1 MSLPAFAP
9 APLTAEELTAALC
22 QVLAAYTGQR
32 PTDKSV
38 QAAAAGVVAVAAH
51 GWGAVHWEF
60 DNHTLRTVRTEPTF
74 RFLGR

>member
-1 MSLPAFAP
+1 MNATPAR
-9 APLTAEELTAALC
+9 PLTAEEVTAVLC

-38 QAAAAGVVAVAAH
+38 QAAAAAVMAVAAH
-51 GWGAVHWEF
+51 GWGVVHWEW

-74 RFLGR
+74 RFLSR